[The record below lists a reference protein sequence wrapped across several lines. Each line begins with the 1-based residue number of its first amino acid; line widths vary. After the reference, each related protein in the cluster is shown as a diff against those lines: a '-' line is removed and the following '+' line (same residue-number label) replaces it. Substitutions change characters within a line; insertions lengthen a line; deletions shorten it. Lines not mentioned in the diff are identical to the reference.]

1 MGKRRWAAAGFRR
14 ICVAFLGTGLVAGF
28 AVAGAQQIDPSVL
41 QRVQGQLG
49 SATASNPSADL
60 DMSRQRGDV
69 RDQAEIE
76 RGATSEE
83 LELRRQ
89 RSRQALASLYRPSPV
104 EREYQER
111 LGDRTL
117 RQFGYDLFRV
127 AEGGGGPLTGQV
139 SDSYILGVGDEVVV
153 SFQGATSDSRTTRVD
168 REGRIVAGSLPPI
181 RAAGRSLGAV
191 RSELSAVTRRTLLG
205 TDVYLS
211 LGAVRAISVFVGG
224 EVERPGQYQTTS
236 LGDIATVLAR
246 AGGVRRSGSLR
257 QVRIVRGGG
266 GTVVV
271 DLYGLL
277 GIGSPPSVRL
287 QDGDRIIVPVIGK
300 TVAVAGAVARPGIY
314 ELRGSVSIAALVDYA
329 GGALRM
335 RGYQA
340 AVSRINADGSESFI
354 RAAGGSQLAQA
365 GDAVQVSGGSAGG
378 VAGRV
383 SVEGFVSNPGARP
396 LSGMP
401 TVRDLLGDVTELR
414 SGTYTPFAVL
424 SRRDPAT
431 ALQTYVPIS
440 LIAALSGNGVP
451 LRSDDRLFVFGRD
464 DIAFLNA
471 PVVRRVATGERNTL
485 PECRSLERL
494 ASQVRM
500 FGAPRFAAITR
511 GSYIVEATQAELR
524 RRDSAAMPTLSP
536 TQQANQIESRAEQDE
551 RLRRQQLD
559 DGLSVAER
567 ESLLRAQSRQNE
579 MLRTGEVFA
588 DSDANAKGETGDS
601 ACPAVFELDPDLLPV
616 LIENLV
622 AVGGAVRLPGVYPAG
637 DGVPA
642 SALIGAAGGIAG
654 PAATITL
661 EINRNAIPNA
671 ALERI
676 ALTETESGNS
686 AIVRAGD
693 DLFVNAQQPRF
704 ETGAVRLAG
713 EFQRPG
719 VYTLRR
725 GETLSQLIAR
735 AGGLSQDSY
744 AYGAIFTRKAV
755 RDAQREAFARTARE
769 LNTSLLAT
777 VSRRGAQAGSLAGL
791 TEIVDR
797 LSTVEPLGRMVVEAD
812 PQVLAV
818 RPELDTLLQP
828 GDAIHVPKRPN
839 YVLAL
844 GDVNNPGALQFASGR
859 SARDYLREAGGSL
872 ASADDGRSF
881 LVLPNGVA
889 QPLKASMFRRGGMTV
904 PPGSS
909 IIVPKDIDPA
919 RTLDLVTSVSTV
931 FGQIATSIASIAILA
946 TQ

>member
-1 MGKRRWAAAGFRR
+1 MTKLRWAANGVRR
-14 ICVAFLGTGLVAGF
+14 ACGLLLGLALVAGP
-28 AVAGAQQIDPSVL
+28 ATATAQQIDPGVL

-49 SATASNPSADL
+49 AAPANNAASDL
-60 DMSRQRGDV
+60 DASRQRGDV
-69 RDQAEIE
+69 RDQNEIE

-83 LELRRQ
+83 LEVRRQ

-127 AEGGGGPLTGQV
+127 SEGGSGPLTGQV

-153 SFQGATSDSRTTRVD
+153 SFQGASNDSRTTRVD
-168 REGRIVAGSLPPI
+168 REGRIVVGLLPPV

-191 RSELSAVTRRTLLG
+191 RSELASATRRTLLG
-205 TDVYLS
+205 TDVYVS
-211 LGAVRAISVFVGG
+211 LGAVRAISVFIGG
-224 EVERPGQYQTTS
+224 EVERPGQYQMTS
-236 LGDIATVLAR
+236 LGDIATALAR

-266 GTVVV
+266 ATVSV

-277 GIGSPPSVRL
+277 GIGAPPSVRL
-287 QDGDRIIVPVIGK
+287 QDGDRIIVPVLGK
-300 TVAVAGAVARPGIY
+300 TVAVAGGVSRPGIY
-314 ELRGSVSIAALVDYA
+314 EIRGNVSVAALVEFA
-329 GGALRM
+329 GGALRA
-335 RGYQA
+335 RGYQVT
-340 AVSRINADGSESFI
+340 VSRINADGTESFI
-354 RAAGGSQLAQA
+354 RTAGGGQIAQA
-365 GDAVQVSGGSAGG
+365 GDAIQVSGGSAGG
-378 VAGRV
+378 VSGRV
-383 SVEGFVSNPGARP
+383 SVEGFVANPGSRSLAVA
-396 LSGMP
+396 SS
-401 TVRDLLGDVTELR
+401 VRDLLGDMSELR

-431 ALQTYVPIS
+431 ALQTYVPVS
-440 LIAALSGNGVP
+440 LISALSGNGFP
-451 LRSDDRLFVFGRD
+451 LRSDDRLFVFGRA

-471 PVVRRVATGERNTL
+471 PVVRRVAMGERNTL

-494 ASQVRM
+494 ASQVRIL
-500 FGAPRFAAITR
+500 GSQRFAAITR
-511 GSYIVEATQAELR
+511 GSYIVEPTQAELR
-524 RRDSAAMPTLSP
+524 RRDSSAMQNASAG
-536 TQQANQIESRAEQDE
+536 QQTAPLESRAEQDE

-559 DGLSVAER
+559 DGLSVTER
-567 ESLLRAQSRQNE
+567 EALLRAQSRQNE
-579 MLRTGEVFA
+579 LLRTGEVFA
-588 DSDANAKGETGDS
+588 DRDEDPQPDASGNI
-601 ACPAVFELDPDLLPV
+601 CPAVFEADPDLLPI
-616 LIENLV
+616 LIENLI
-622 AVGGAVRLPGVYPAG
+622 AVGGSVRFPGVYPAAE
-637 DGVPA
+637 DVPA
-642 SALIGAAGGIAG
+642 IALIGAAGGISAD
-654 PAATITL
+654 ATSVTL
-661 EINRNAIPNA
+661 DVNRNSTPKA
-671 ALERI
+671 AFERI
-676 ALTETESGNS
+676 AFVPNDGVNAASLR
-686 AIVRAGD
+686 VGD

-704 ETGAVRLAG
+704 ETGAVRLTG

-735 AGGLSQDSY
+735 AGGLSEYAY

-755 RDAQREAFARTARE
+755 REAQREAFARTARE

-777 VSRRGAQAGSLAGL
+777 VSRRGAQAGSLGGM
-791 TEIVDR
+791 TDIVDR
-797 LSTVEPLGRMVVEAD
+797 LSSVDPVGRMVVEAD

-818 RPELDTLLQP
+818 RPEFDTLLQP

-844 GDVNNPGALQFASGR
+844 GDVNNPGALQFTSGR
-859 SARDYLREAGGSL
+859 SARDYLRQAGGSL
-872 ASADDGRSF
+872 SSADDGRAF

-889 QPLKASMFRRGGMTV
+889 QPLKASLFRRSGGAV

-909 IIVPKDIDPA
+909 IVVPKDLDPA